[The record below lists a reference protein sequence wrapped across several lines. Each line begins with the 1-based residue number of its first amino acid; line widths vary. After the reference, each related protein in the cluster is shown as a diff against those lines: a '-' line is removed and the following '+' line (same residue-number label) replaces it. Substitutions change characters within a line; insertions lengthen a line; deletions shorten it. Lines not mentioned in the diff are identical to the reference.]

1 MRAHHQLRR
10 GWTLVELMVSATIAV
25 IIVLAVSLVFNK
37 AARTISDG
45 RAAIELSGN
54 LRAAAHQLR
63 EDLKGLTCPTL
74 PIVDEG
80 AGVGYFEYVEGPGRD
95 WDADADG
102 IADVLQPDADT
113 TLGDIDDVLAFTA
126 RAPPSRPFRGYIQGD
141 LVRHADG
148 TSEYRVSSFV
158 PNAQVPRHVIESQY
172 AEIIWWTRWDDK
184 DGNGR
189 RDPGEVTLYRRHF
202 LIRPDIRMLAGLDDH
217 SSVVAGSSDRGRPLG
232 ELSRPGRRLLN
243 LGVRFTALPTETP
256 GVYPAISR
264 LVLSRNGHL
273 YIQGFENPADMPFIW
288 GDETDQVTVL
298 NNVLAFDV
306 KAYDPMAPIKSS
318 NARALVPGDP
328 GYAAAPPS
336 SIIGRGAYVD
346 LNYAGDPTI
355 SWFSGPP
362 DVRSGVWGAADV
374 VGFTPGGPI
383 ILDTIDPAWTTY
395 SMHKERN
402 GLKEEMGHGID
413 PATAALPIDSG
424 TNGIDDDGIN
434 GVDDAGEWET
444 APPYNHALRGIEIT
458 IRALEPDSHQV
469 RQTTVRISF
478 VPE

>member
-1 MRAHHQLRR
+1 
-10 GWTLVELMVSATIAV
+10 MVSATMAI

-37 AARTISDG
+37 AARTISHG

-54 LRAAAHQLR
+54 LRSAAHQLR
-63 EDLKGLTCPTL
+63 EDLNGVTCPTL
-74 PIVDEG
+74 PIVDE
-80 AGVGYFEYVEGPGRD
+80 ASGVGYFEYVEGPGRD

-102 IADVLQPDADT
+102 VADVLQAGADT

-126 RAPPSRPFRGYIQGD
+126 RSPPGRPFRSFIIGNA
-141 LVRHADG
+141 VREADG
-148 TSEYRVSSFV
+148 TTRYIVLPLEPKDQRAR
-158 PNAQVPRHVIESQY
+158 NIIESEY
-172 AEIIWWTRWDDK
+172 AEIVWWTRWDDK

-202 LIRPDIRMLAGLDDH
+202 LIRPDIRLVGDGFDQQAT
-217 SSVVAGSSDRGRPLG
+217 VAGGGGSRGFSLG
-232 ELSRPGRRLLN
+232 DLSRSSRRMSSMPPGTPRHSAWSPGPWGGGAYVAVFRFLLWQ
-243 LGVRFTALPTETP
+243 
-256 GVYPAISR
+256 S
-264 LVLSRNGHL
+264 GHL
-273 YIQGFENPADMPFIW
+273 MGGVENAADFNFVGLEPAEHI
-288 GDETDQVTVL
+288 TVL

-306 KAYDPMAPIKSS
+306 KAYDPMAPVKNS
-318 NARALVPGDP
+318 NGRALVPGDP

-362 DVRSGVWGAADV
+362 DVRSGLSGDMGIDLANTGV
-374 VGFTPGGPI
+374 FYFEPI
-383 ILDTIDPAWTTY
+383 APAWTTY
-395 SMHKERN
+395 SMHNERD
-402 GLKEEMGHGID
+402 GLKQEMGRTVD
-413 PATAALPIDSG
+413 PASAALPIDSG

>member
-1 MRAHHQLRR
+1 MSAWGPLRR
-10 GWTLVELMVSATIAV
+10 GWTLIEIMVSATITI

-37 AARTISDG
+37 AAKTISHG

-54 LRAAAHQLR
+54 LRAAGHQLR

-102 IADVLQPDADT
+102 IADVLQPGADT
-113 TLGDIDDVLAFTA
+113 TLGDVDDVLAFTA
-126 RAPPSRPFRGYIQGD
+126 RAPPGRPFRGYIQGD
-141 LVRHADG
+141 PVRHPDG
-148 TSEYRVSSFV
+148 TTEYKVPSFV
-158 PNAQVPRHVIESQY
+158 PNAQVPRHVIESEY

-184 DGNGR
+184 NADGL

-202 LIRPDIRMLAGLDDH
+202 LIRPDIRMLAGLDLH
-217 SSVVAGSSDRGRPLG
+217 SSVAAGAGDRAVPLG
-232 ELSRPGRRLLN
+232 ELSRPEHRLLN
-243 LGVRFTALPTETP
+243 LGVRANAGPLETP
-256 GVYPAISR
+256 GVYTAISR
-264 LVLSRNGHL
+264 LELSRIGHL
-273 YIQGFENPADMPFIW
+273 YIQGFENPADMPFIS

-346 LNYAGDPTI
+346 LNYAGDSTV

-362 DVRSGVWGAADV
+362 DIRSGVWGV
-374 VGFTPGGPI
+374 SVIQPTPTDPI

-395 SMHKERN
+395 PTRKERN
-402 GLKEEMGHGID
+402 GFKEEMGRRID
-413 PATAALPIDSG
+413 PATALLPIDSG

>member
-1 MRAHHQLRR
+1 
-10 GWTLVELMVSATIAV
+10 MVSATMAI

-37 AARTISDG
+37 AAKTISHG

-54 LRAAAHQLR
+54 LRSAGHQLR

-102 IADVLQPDADT
+102 IADVLQAGADT

-126 RAPPSRPFRGYIQGD
+126 RAPPGRPFRGYIQGD

-158 PNAQVPRHVIESQY
+158 PDAQVPRHVIESEY
-172 AEIIWWTRWDDK
+172 AEIVWWTRWDDRN
-184 DGNGR
+184 GNGR

-202 LIRPDIRMLAGLDDH
+202 LIRPDILLRGTWSIH
-217 SSVVAGSSDRGRPLG
+217 SSVAGEASRGLSLSDLGKSSKRMVTMPRIA
-232 ELSRPGRRLLN
+232 RQN
-243 LGVRFTALPTETP
+243 ALPP
-256 GVYPAISR
+256 DAAGVYTAISR
-264 LVLSRNGHL
+264 YLLSQSGHL
-273 YIQGFENPADMPFIW
+273 MSGVENVGDLGFVI
-288 GDETDQVTVL
+288 GDITEQVTVL

-306 KAYDPMAPIKSS
+306 KAYDPTAPVKSS
-318 NARALVPGDP
+318 NGRALVPGDP
-328 GYAAAPPS
+328 GYASAPPS

-346 LNYAGDPTI
+346 LNYAGDPTV

-362 DVRSGVWGAADV
+362 DVRSGLSGLMAVQI
-374 VGFTPGGPI
+374 TPTGPI
-383 ILDTIDPAWTTY
+383 FMDAIDPAWTTY
-395 SMHKERN
+395 SMHRERN
-402 GLKEEMGHGID
+402 GLKEQMGRHVD